1 MRVRALKE
9 CFVGN
14 SMRSEGDEFDVPED
28 TVLFSKGKKKDPV
41 MELVGGE
48 AKKSPP
54 PKRSRPGPGSTDEPG
69 DDD

>member
-9 CFVGN
+9 CFVDN
-14 SMRSEGDEFDVPED
+14 SLRAEGAEFDVPEG
-28 TVLFSKGKKKDPV
+28 TLLCSKGKKKDPV

-54 PKRSRPGPGSTDEPG
+54 PKRSRPGATDEPG
-69 DDD
+69 GED